1 MEIKHCLR
9 CGEQWCYRGVGRP
22 IRCGKC
28 KSPYWDREKVVGREC
43 VGEER
48 RKASLAVVIPQSAE
62 APRSP
67 SRANREFESPPDP
80 TKELDVVEM
89 CPYTEYDTD
98 TGETYMCG
106 RQPHGPKVKHT
117 RGMKVEA

>member
-1 MEIKHCLR
+1 M
-9 CGEQWCYRGVGRP
+9 
-22 IRCGKC
+22 
-28 KSPYWDREKVVGREC
+28 GREC

-89 CPYTEYDTD
+89 CSYTEYDPED
-98 TGETYMCG
+98 GETYRCMLPVHS
-106 RQPHGPKVKHT
+106 RKVKCV
-117 RGMKVEA
+117 RGDRV